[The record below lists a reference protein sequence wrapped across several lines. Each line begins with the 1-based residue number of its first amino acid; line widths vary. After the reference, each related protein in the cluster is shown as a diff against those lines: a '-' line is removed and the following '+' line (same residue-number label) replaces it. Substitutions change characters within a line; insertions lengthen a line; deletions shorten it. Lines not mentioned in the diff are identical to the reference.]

1 MAKDVS
7 GTRREHAVVIG
18 ASIGGL
24 AAAAALAPHY
34 RRVTVLERDTLP
46 DRPAHRKAVPQGKHA
61 HGLQPGGLHA
71 FEKLLPGLVDELRA
85 AGAPIGDTSAD
96 CRWTVGGNRFAR
108 ATATGDGIGITRPLL
123 EHSIRARVAALPNVT
138 IRDDVEV
145 RALLAADRRVVTGVE
160 IAAVGD
166 HEHERV
172 AADLVVDASGKV
184 SQLPRWLTSLGY
196 DVPDEEQVHCKM
208 AYLTRRWRLAPAH
221 ATPDVVTV
229 CTPAAQP
236 HFGVMIAQEDGTHIV
251 TLGGLLGQRPAST
264 EADYRQFAQGL
275 PDSAIADAL
284 VDATPV
290 TELQPSH
297 FPASRRR
304 RYDRMRSFPDGLLA
318 LGDALAA
325 FNPMYGQGMT
335 VAALEAVALRDM
347 LARGP
352 VRPLKFLAHAHRI
365 ADVAWKISTGGDL
378 RYEQV
383 QGRRTPDM
391 KIMNRYLDRLTAN
404 AQADPVLARKFL
416 RVAGFVERPE
426 SMFAPSIAWRVLRP
440 NKARANAGETVLAAP
455 APVANLAG

>member
-1 MAKDVS
+1 MVKDLS
-7 GTRREHAVVIG
+7 GTGREHAVVIG

-24 AAAAALAPHY
+24 AAAAALAPHF
-34 RRVTVLERDTLP
+34 RRVTVLDRDALP
-46 DRPAHRKAVPQGKHA
+46 DHPAHRKAVPQSKHA
-61 HGLQPGGLHA
+61 HGLQPGGLRA
-71 FEKLLPGLVDELRA
+71 LDELLPGLVGELRA

-123 EHSIRARVAALPNVT
+123 EFSIRARVTALPNVT
-138 IRDDVEV
+138 IRDGIEV
-145 RALLAADRRVVTGVE
+145 CGLLAANPRLVTGVE
-160 IAAVGD
+160 ISGG
-166 HEHERV
+166 EREPERV
-172 AADLVVDASGKV
+172 TADLVVDASGKV

-251 TLGGLLGQRPAST
+251 TLGGLLGQRPAAT
-264 EADYRQFAQGL
+264 EEDYRRFAQEL

-290 TELQPSH
+290 TDLQPSH
-297 FPASRRR
+297 FPSSRRR
-304 RYDRMRSFPDGLLA
+304 RYDRMRSFPDGLVA
-318 LGDALAA
+318 LGDSLAA

-347 LARGP
+347 LAGGA
-352 VRPLKFLAHAHRI
+352 VRPLKFLARAHRI

-383 QGRRTPDM
+383 QGRRSPDM
-391 KIMNRYLDRLTAN
+391 KIMNRYLDRLTAG
-404 AQADPVLARKFL
+404 AQTDPVLARQFL

-426 SMFAPSIAWRVLRP
+426 SMFAPRIAWRVLRP
-440 NKARANAGETVLAAP
+440 RKARAQMGETAL
-455 APVANLAG
+455 PVPTPVPNLAR